1 MALLLTAGGVVLL
14 LLAGT
19 ALVRGASAIA
29 SRYGV
34 PPMVVGLTVVA
45 FGTSSPE
52 LVVNIVGALRGQTD
66 LAFGNIAGSNMANLG
81 LVLGAAALIHPMTIQ
96 GQLVRRELPLLMLGT
111 TVLLV
116 LILDLPLLG
125 QPAVLTR
132 ADGLVLLLLFS
143 VFVYITVKDFVDQK
157 YDPLMADIRDIEGK
171 LPPSLVRG
179 SSAQWAYI
187 IFGVAGLTLGGHMA
201 ITGGST
207 LAETMGVPPVI
218 IGMVVIGVGTSLPEL
233 VTSIIAAL
241 NDESDLCVGN
251 VVGSNLFNALVV
263 LPVSTLF
270 TPVPVPAGGV
280 MDILVSLVL
289 SVLLLPIFFF
299 GKARMNRAAGL
310 AFIVVYLGYM
320 GFRSFSSSM

>member
-1 MALLLTAGGVVLL
+1 MSFILTAGGVVLL

-19 ALVRGASAIA
+19 ALVHGASALA
-29 SRYGV
+29 ARHGV

-52 LVVNIVGALRGQTD
+52 LVVNIVGALRGETD
-66 LAFGNIAGSNMANLG
+66 LAFGNIAGSNIANLG
-81 LVLGAAALIHPMTIQ
+81 LVLGAAALVHPMTIQ
-96 GQLVRRELPLLMLGT
+96 GQLVRRELPLLLLGT

-116 LILDLPLLG
+116 LILDLPLLN
-125 QPAVLTR
+125 QPPVLTI

-157 YDPLMADIRDIEGK
+157 HDALMTDIREIEGK
-171 LPPSLVRG
+171 LP
-179 SSAQWAYI
+179 SSPTSGTLALWGYI
-187 IFGVAGLTLGGHMA
+187 GFGIAGLALGGHMT
-201 ITGGST
+201 ITGGSS
-207 LAETMGVPPVI
+207 LAEALGVPPVI
-218 IGMVVIGVGTSLPEL
+218 IGMFVIGVGTSLPEL

-270 TPVPVPAGGV
+270 APVAVPAGGV
-280 MDILVSLVL
+280 MDILVSLAL
-289 SVLLLPIFFF
+289 CALLLPIFFF
-299 GKARMNRAAGL
+299 GNTRMNRTVGL
-310 AFIVVYLGYM
+310 TFVVIFLGYM
-320 GFRSFSSSM
+320 VFRSLYSV

>member
-1 MALLLTAGGVVLL
+1 MSLFLTAGGVVLL

-19 ALVRGASAIA
+19 ALVRGASALA
-29 SRYGV
+29 GRYGV

-45 FGTSSPE
+45 IGTSSPE

-66 LAFGNIAGSNMANLG
+66 LAFGNIAGSNIANLG

-125 QPAVLTR
+125 QPPVLTR

-143 VFVYITVKDFVDQK
+143 VFVYFTVRDFVDQK
-157 YDPLMADIRDIEGK
+157 YDPLMADIQEIEGK
-171 LPPSLVRG
+171 LPASLVSG
-179 SSAQWAYI
+179 SAAQWAYI
-187 IFGVAGLTLGGHMA
+187 AFGVAGLTLGGHMT
-201 ITGGST
+201 ITGGSA
-207 LAETMGVPPVI
+207 LAQAMGVPPVI
-218 IGMVVIGVGTSLPEL
+218 IGMIVIGVGTSLPEL
-233 VTSIIAAL
+233 VTSIIAAM

-263 LPVSTLF
+263 LPISTLF
-270 TPVPVPAGGV
+270 IPVAVPAGGV
-280 MDILVSLVL
+280 QDILVSLAL
-289 SVLLLPIFFF
+289 SALLLPIFYF
-299 GKARMNRAAGL
+299 GSARMNRAAGL
-310 AFIVVYLGYM
+310 GFVVIYIGYM
-320 GFRSFSSSM
+320 SFRSLSSM